1 MSTLRK
7 LKMELTDSY
16 ILIASSVICLISD
29 FSNFLFICA
38 TICLFLHCTGSTVYR
53 VIKAK
58 HFVPVRVRYF
68 VPCKQTEPA
77 QNHEYRKMAK
87 AGNNQVNTVRELVPS
102 GDSTPACL
110 ATWQTEFQPST
121 SKLDYPV
128 VGFSE
133 TKV

>member
-1 MSTLRK
+1 MSTLGK
-7 LKMELTDSY
+7 LKTELTDSY
-16 ILIASSVICLISD
+16 KLIASSAVCLISD

-38 TICLFLHCTGSTVYR
+38 AICLFLHCTGSTLYR

-68 VPCKQTEPA
+68 VPCKQTERA
-77 QNHEYRKMAK
+77 QNHQYRKTAK
-87 AGNNQVNTVRELVPS
+87 AGNKQVNTIRQLVPS
-102 GDSTPACL
+102 GDSAPVCL